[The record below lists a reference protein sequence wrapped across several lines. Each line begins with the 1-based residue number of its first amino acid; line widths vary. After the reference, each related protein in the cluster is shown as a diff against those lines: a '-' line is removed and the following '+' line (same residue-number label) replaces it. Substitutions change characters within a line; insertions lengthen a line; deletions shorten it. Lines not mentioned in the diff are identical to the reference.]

1 MTRYEVVNMFADRP
15 FAGSPLTVVPDAD
28 GLTPTEMAAI
38 ARETGSDETT
48 FVLPASQ
55 PGASYRVRVFNPGG
69 ESPYGGHSSLG
80 TATTMVRI
88 GAVAAGRVIQECGPV
103 LVPID
108 ATAEEGTIG
117 STASTV
123 AAELDPTALLEA
135 CGLPRNALTDAP
147 PMTAGLGAAF
157 TFIPVHD
164 SALSQAEPRFK
175 DIEAAGFKDVF
186 LFSWNAEERYAHAR
200 MFAPG
205 YGIPEDPAC
214 ASAGFGLGVWLV
226 RAGFLP
232 DHDGT
237 YGYDIHQGVEM
248 NRPSTVR
255 CTVSVQNGRIVSA
268 TVAGGVIAVA
278 GGEFHTF
285 ATRRRATSPTAGPT
299 TRI

>member
-15 FAGSPLTVVPDAD
+15 FAGSPLTVVPDAA
-28 GLTPTEMAAI
+28 GLATTDMAAI
-38 ARETGSDETT
+38 ARETRTDETT

-55 PGASYRVRVFNPGG
+55 SGADYSVRVFNPSG

-80 TATTMVRI
+80 TATTLVRT
-88 GAVAAGRVIQECGPV
+88 GVVAAGRVVQECGPV
-103 LVPID
+103 LVSID
-108 ATAEEGTIG
+108 VTADEGVIS
-117 STASTV
+117 STAPPIAT
-123 AAELDPTALLEA
+123 ELDPTGPLEA
-135 CGLPRNALTDAP
+135 CGLPHGALTGAV

-186 LFSWNAEERYAHAR
+186 LFSWNAKERSAHAR

-214 ASAGFGLGVWLV
+214 ASAGFGLGVWLI

-237 YGYDIHQGVEM
+237 HGYDIHQGVEM
-248 NRPSTVR
+248 DRPSTVR
-255 CTVSVQNGRIVSA
+255 CTVSVRAGRIVSA
-268 TVAGGVIAVA
+268 TVAGGVIPIA
-278 GGEFHTF
+278 GGEFRTG
-285 ATRRRATSPTAGPT
+285 APSDAR
-299 TRI
+299 